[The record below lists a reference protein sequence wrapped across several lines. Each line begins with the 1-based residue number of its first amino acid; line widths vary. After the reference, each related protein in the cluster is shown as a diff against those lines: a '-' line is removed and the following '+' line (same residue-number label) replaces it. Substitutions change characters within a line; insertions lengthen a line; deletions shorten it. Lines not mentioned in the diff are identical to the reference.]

1 MIKEHK
7 PKNKRG
13 VFVMSEKNLNDL
25 KEEAKRAILSMT
37 DEEFRIF
44 LEIVKEEGLF
54 PSIQK
59 TE

>member
-7 PKNKRG
+7 PKTRKG
-13 VFVMSEKNLNDL
+13 VITMSEKNLNDL

-44 LEIVKEEGLF
+44 LELVKEEGLF

>member
-1 MIKEHK
+1 
-7 PKNKRG
+7 
-13 VFVMSEKNLNDL
+13 MSEKNLNDL

-44 LEIVKEEGLF
+44 LELVKEKGLF